1 MISYDSPCLIGL
13 DVMSDI
19 EMFQPYCESTDVDD
33 QTVLKCFEPFLLN
46 KGCKD
51 KLIKCLETPIINVT
65 ELTNRQKKLK
75 LYDTTLDQNP
85 KLDAVLKTFKSYE
98 DDLHWVLSRKEESE
112 EIIDSLDYVFIK
124 WKWVNE
130 VFNTSKVCLGVKSTY
145 TIIFAPLFGILS
157 PLLSIIIPYLVMV
170 YKFKIKIPLK
180 QFIRFVSTLLFK
192 AFMMN
197 LRSGSFSPL
206 QVLSYIVYVFMY
218 FHTLY
223 NTVCTSYNTCKVVK
237 FICDKMIGFVSYIKS
252 SSELF
257 AMMSIKPNISSK
269 MRCILQNKSSYRS
282 CLDYLVWFKE
292 IEQNKNDIK
301 SQLLEFVDIVNTE
314 LMFASISIALK
325 GFKRSCFVDYIVH
338 DNVVIKMT
346 KMHHICLPS
355 SVTNDLTL
363 TANNCLITGPNAA
376 GKSTFVKAVVINV
389 LLAQSLGIAIADSMA
404 ITPIYFINTQ
414 INIPDSKG
422 KMSLFEAEMYRCKYI
437 LDIVK
442 ELPPVN
448 KCLFVMD
455 ELFNSTNPIEGSSSA
470 YAVMKKLGSYT
481 NACSIV
487 TTHLMLLS
495 KLKNFVKLKM
505 EKSEND
511 GRFTFTIRKGV
522 SKQFLA
528 VEMLKDHFDQDIVRE
543 AIKLKNKLLV

>member
-1 MISYDSPCLIGL
+1 MISYDYPCLVGL

-19 EMFQPYCESTDVDD
+19 EMFQPYYLENSDTD

-46 KGCKD
+46 KGCKNE
-51 KLIKCLETPIINVT
+51 LIKCLETPITNVQ
-65 ELTNRQKKLK
+65 ELMYRQERIKKYGKGLEDDSKLNAIFKTLK
-75 LYDTTLDQNP
+75 DH
-85 KLDAVLKTFKSYE
+85 E
-98 DDLHWVLSRKEESE
+98 DDLRWVFSRKEESE
-112 EIIDSLDYVFIK
+112 EIVDSLDYVFVK

-130 VFNTSKVCLGVKSTY
+130 VVNTSKVCLGIKNTY
-145 TIIFAPLFGILS
+145 TIALAPLFGVLS

-170 YKFKIKIPLK
+170 YKFKLKIPLK
-180 QFIRFVSTLLFK
+180 QFIRFVCTLLFK
-192 AFMMN
+192 AFVMN
-197 LRSGSFSPL
+197 LRSGSFSQL

-223 NTVCTSYNTCKVVK
+223 NTMYTSFNTCKVVK
-237 FICDKMIGFVSYIKS
+237 FICDKMMGFVSYITS
-252 SSELF
+252 ASELF
-257 AMMSIKPNISSK
+257 NLMGVKFNVSDKITSI
-269 MRCILQNKSSYRS
+269 LHLKSSYQS
-282 CLDYLVWFKE
+282 CLNYLVLFKE
-292 IEQNKNDIK
+292 IEQNKEDIK
-301 SQLLEFVDIVNTE
+301 SQLLKFVDTVNIE
-314 LMFASISIALK
+314 LVFASVSNTLK
-325 GFKRSCFVDYIVH
+325 HINRLCYVDYLI
-338 DNVVIKMT
+338 DNSVVIKMT

-355 SVTNDLTL
+355 SVPNDIAIN
-363 TANNCLITGPNAA
+363 ANNCLITGPNAA
-376 GKSTFVKAVVINV
+376 GKSTIVKAVVINV

-414 INIPDSKG
+414 INIPDCKG

-442 ELPPVN
+442 ELPPAN

-470 YAVMKKLGSYT
+470 YAVMKKLSSYP
-481 NACSIV
+481 NVCSIV

-505 EKSEND
+505 EKSETD
-511 GRFTFTIRKGV
+511 GRFTFTIQKGV